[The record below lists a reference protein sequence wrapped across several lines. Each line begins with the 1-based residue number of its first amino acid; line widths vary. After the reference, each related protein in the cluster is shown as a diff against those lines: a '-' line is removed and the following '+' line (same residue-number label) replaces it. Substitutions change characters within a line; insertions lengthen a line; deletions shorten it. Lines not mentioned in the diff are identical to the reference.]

1 MQYLEKFYFINDEAY
16 HLSKLNEE
24 EVLNFIRDVLVK
36 NTPPYQI
43 TESAEFED
51 EDGDEYWELREKSRL
66 RFDMGV
72 LFDEVSKGV
81 EKNQFIIDLF
91 KNLGI
96 YNYTSKFSLKFHKGC
111 PFINYVYYNEFLE
124 HENDVLGGY
133 TTSELI
139 YEIFKLTIFSGRLP
153 RIYFYDF
160 KKIPTNESE
169 LFPFDIF
176 EFNDGNVMLEGKY
189 AGKKCEEIAEIDF
202 RYLIWSNT
210 YTMQRLSPD
219 YINQYLERS
228 KKKMTVL
235 QKEKYLEKIKW
246 QLFCNENYDKS
257 KKELFNMKKS
267 NKKKYGLKELNN
279 TQRDFHSATISL
291 LEDLYKKPL

>member
-1 MQYLEKFYFINDEAY
+1 MEYPEKFYFINDEAY
-16 HLSKLNEE
+16 QLSKLNQEE
-24 EVLNFIRDVLVK
+24 ILNYIRNVLVN
-36 NTPPYQI
+36 NTPPYQFN
-43 TESAEFED
+43 EQD
-51 EDGDEYWELREKSRL
+51 DEYVIRQKSRL
-66 RFDMGV
+66 RFDMEV
-72 LFDEVSKGV
+72 LFKEVSECV

-160 KKIPTNESE
+160 KQIPTNESE

-189 AGKKCEEIAEIDF
+189 AGKKCEEIAELDF
-202 RYLIWSNT
+202 KYLIWSNT
-210 YTMQRLSPD
+210 YTMQRLSPE
-219 YINQYLERS
+219 YINKYLERS

-246 QLFCNENYDKS
+246 QLFCKENYDQTKL
-257 KKELFNMKKS
+257 KLFH
-267 NKKKYGLKELNN
+267 NKKYYNKD
-279 TQRDFHSATISL
+279 QRVLHDVTIASLIKMYKNSL
-291 LEDLYKKPL
+291 LSVVG